1 MCLLRDG
8 HFFIMENIMENNRDQ
23 FLWVERYRPRKL
35 DDCILPDDQLKT
47 FREFVATGEIPNMLL
62 CGSAGVGKTTIARAI
77 CEELGC
83 DYIIIN
89 GSEESGIDVL
99 RTKIREF
106 ASSVSF
112 GGKTKV
118 VILDEADYLNPNST
132 QPALRAF
139 IEEFANNC
147 RFIFTCNFKNRIIA
161 PLHSRTAVIEFK
173 LTKADRPK
181 MAGRFM
187 KRLSDILATE
197 NVSFDEKVVA
207 EVLKKHFPDYRR
219 VLNEL
224 QRYSVSGTID
234 EGILVNIQEVNM
246 KELVASLKSK
256 DFKKMRNWV
265 VDNIDN
271 DPNLIFRK
279 IYDTIVDDVKYPS
292 QLVLLLADY
301 QYKAAFAANP
311 EINLVACLAEIMAGM
326 EWK

>member
-1 MCLLRDG
+1 MEVRDE
-8 HFFIMENIMENNRDQ
+8 M
-23 FLWVERYRPRKL
+23 FLWVEKYRPQKI
-35 DDCILPDDQLKT
+35 DDCVLPEALKKT
-47 FREFVATGEIPNMLL
+47 FKEYIIKGELPNFLL
-62 CGSAGVGKTTIARAI
+62 CGTAGTGKTTVAKALCNEIGA
-77 CEELGC
+77 E
-83 DYIIIN
+83 YMFIN

-99 RTKIREF
+99 RTKIKSF
-106 ASSVSF
+106 ASSVSLTDA
-112 GGKTKV
+112 KKV

-197 NVSFDEKVVA
+197 NVTFDEKVVA

-234 EGILVNIQEVNM
+234 EGILVNVQEVNM

-279 IYDTIVDDVKYPS
+279 IYDTILDEVKYPS